1 MCIGKQ
7 IALNMAMSKINYIH
21 TPAALPPA
29 TEQQNAMRIYDLP
42 SFIVQNYANQALPV
56 KDTSFLLIW
65 MEEGSGSLCVDLKMH
80 AITGSTVYCIY
91 PGQALQF
98 EDLYGIKGYVL
109 VFTADFCSLN
119 EDLTRLL
126 YSGVFKAYGMI
137 AMEVHGEVKAE
148 MMQLLQSMIKEYF
161 EVSEFKNE
169 MLRTLLKVFLIQLSR
184 LADHS
189 LLKED
194 DMENDVSLVTKFLEM
209 IDVHFLTMKKV
220 SDYAERL
227 CLAPNYLNIKVK
239 RVSGYTAGYHI
250 RQRIVLEA
258 KRQAHWESMS
268 LKEISYKLG
277 YNDVA
282 HFSKFFKKEAGVSF
296 SSFKRTQHAF

>member
-1 MCIGKQ
+1 
-7 IALNMAMSKINYIH
+7 MSKINYIH
-21 TPAALPPA
+21 TPAALPTA
-29 TEQQNAMRIYDLP
+29 AEQQNAMRIYDLP
-42 SFIVQNYANQALPV
+42 SFIAQNYANQALPV
-56 KDTSFLLIW
+56 KDSSFLLIW
-65 MEEGSGSLCVDLKMH
+65 MEEGSGSLCVDLKAH

-98 EDLYGIKGYVL
+98 ENLDGIKGYVL
-109 VFTADFCSLN
+109 CFTADFCSLN
-119 EDLTRLL
+119 DDLTRLL

-137 AMEVHGEVKAE
+137 AMEVHGEVKVE
-148 MMQLLQSMIKEYF
+148 MVQLLQSMIKEYF